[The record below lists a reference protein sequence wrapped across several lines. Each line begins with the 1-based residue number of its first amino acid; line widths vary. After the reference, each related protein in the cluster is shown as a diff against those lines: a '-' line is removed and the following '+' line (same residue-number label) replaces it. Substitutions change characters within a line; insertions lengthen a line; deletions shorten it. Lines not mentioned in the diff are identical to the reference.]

1 MKSFITLKSPEVY
14 HGDDTV
20 SIGVYGLEGSKPGA
34 AAVGVLLSHRVSH
47 VYEVEHKF
55 NFFCCLIQHTLL
67 EGFLRI
73 KVMLSKSRHYHF
85 NSVFVACIRS
95 IYLFIYLFNVGL
107 NIVHNIKMT
116 NLHQL
121 IKNN

>member
-47 VYEVEHKF
+47 FYEVEHKF
-55 NFFCCLIQHTLL
+55 NFFCCLIKTHIVRRIFAKKSYAIKIKTLS
-67 EGFLRI
+67 F
-73 KVMLSKSRHYHF
+73 
-85 NSVFVACIRS
+85 
-95 IYLFIYLFNVGL
+95 
-107 NIVHNIKMT
+107 
-116 NLHQL
+116 
-121 IKNN
+121 